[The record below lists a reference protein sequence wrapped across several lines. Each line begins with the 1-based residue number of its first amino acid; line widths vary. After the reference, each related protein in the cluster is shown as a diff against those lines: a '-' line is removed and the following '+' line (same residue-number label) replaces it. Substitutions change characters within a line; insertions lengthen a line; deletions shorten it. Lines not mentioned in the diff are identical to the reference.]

1 MGARGRTRKWN
12 TGTGGRSVTGDI
24 GGDRWVR
31 EKVEGL
37 RVWHEDEGILIG
49 GRDKG
54 SVGFRLELPSD
65 SAPLR
70 AETIDEKSD
79 LCLLCFDEPACPG
92 CPEP

>member
-24 GGDRWVR
+24 GGDSWVC

-37 RVWHEDEGILIG
+37 QVWQADEGILIRA
-49 GRDKG
+49 RDKG
-54 SVGFRLELPSD
+54 RVVLRLDLPSE
-65 SAPLR
+65 SAD
-70 AETIDEKSD
+70 TINEKGD
-79 LCLLCFDEPACPG
+79 LCVLRFDEPACPG